1 MFKRTGAAR
10 RACRLFAGLA
20 HGVLLAGLP
29 GLLPAQAQAQQVTT
43 DIFTCVDARGRTLT
57 ADRPIPECSDREQTV
72 LNPSGSVRTRIG
84 PTLSARERSKLEA
97 KTRAAREKLAR
108 IGEEKR
114 RERALLV
121 RYPDRATHDTE
132 RAAALGQIAVVRQ
145 AAMNRVEELQRQRTV
160 VMDEMEFYKKDPRKA
175 PRSLRHQVDE
185 VAHSLAVQARFI
197 ADQDDE
203 LKRVN
208 KRFDEQLARLTR
220 LWAQQPPAPVNETSQ
235 SR

>member
-10 RACRLFAGLA
+10 KALHLFTGLA

-29 GLLPAQAQAQQVTT
+29 GLLPAQAQPTA

-57 ADRPIPECSDREQTV
+57 ADRPIAECSDREQTV

-97 KTRAAREKLAR
+97 KTRAAREEQAR
-108 IGEEKR
+108 IAEEKR

-121 RYPDRATHDTE
+121 RYPNRATHDKE
-132 RAAALGQIAVVRQ
+132 RAEALGQIAVVRQ
-145 AAMNRVEELQRQRTV
+145 AAANRVEELQRQRTV
-160 VMDEMEFYKKDPRKA
+160 VLEEMEFYKKDPSKA
-175 PRSLRHQVDE
+175 PPSLRHQVNE

-208 KRFDEQLARLTR
+208 QRFDEQLARLTP
-220 LWAQQPPAPVNETSQ
+220 LWALQPPTSHNETSQ

>member
-1 MFKRTGAAR
+1 MFKRTG
-10 RACRLFAGLA
+10 LT
-20 HGVLLAGLP
+20 HGVLLASLTA
-29 GLLPAQAQAQQVTT
+29 LLPAQAQQVAT
-43 DIFTCVDARGRTLT
+43 DIYTCTDARGQKLSS
-57 ADRPIPECSDREQTV
+57 DRPIPACSDREQTV
-72 LNPSGSVRTRIG
+72 LNPSGTVKARIG
-84 PTLSARERSKLEA
+84 PALSAQERAKLEA
-97 KTRAAREKLAR
+97 KTKAAREEQAR
-108 IGEEKR
+108 IVEEKR

-145 AAMNRVEELQRQRTV
+145 AAVNRVEELQRQRAAV
-160 VMDEMEFYKKDPRKA
+160 LEEMEFYKKDPSKA
-175 PRSLRHQVDE
+175 PLSLRQQVEE

-208 KRFDEQLARLTR
+208 QRFDEQLARLTQ
-220 LWAQQPPAPVNETSQ
+220 LWAQQPPTPPKEASK

>member
-1 MFKRTGAAR
+1 MFNRTGFTR
-10 RACRLFAGLA
+10 
-20 HGVLLAGLP
+20 GVLLAGLT
-29 GLLPAQAQAQQVTT
+29 GLLPVQAQQVTT

-57 ADRPIPECSDREQTV
+57 ADRPIAECSDREQTV

-84 PTLSARERSKLEA
+84 PTLSARERGKLEA
-97 KTRAAREKLAR
+97 KTRAAREEQAR
-108 IGEEKR
+108 LGEEKR

-121 RYPDRATHDTE
+121 RYPDRATHDKE

-145 AAMNRVEELQRQRTV
+145 AAVNRVEELQRQRTA

-175 PRSLRHQVDE
+175 PLSLRHQVDE
-185 VAHSLAVQARFI
+185 VTHSLAVQARFI

-203 LKRVN
+203 LKRVSQ
-208 KRFDEQLARLTR
+208 RFDEQLTRLTQ
-220 LWAQQPPAPVNETSQ
+220 LWALQPPTPPNANETSQ